1 MVRTNNSIEVHPR
14 IIYANVKPS
23 LFKTKKKA
31 KYIIAE
37 PGSWREI
44 KDAGKKI
51 IMKALS
57 WFFIMLKLYF
67 LSLNNFASARA
78 VNTLANSDGWM
89 PILPNRYH
97 DLAPLISVPKKI
109 NQLMTVMTRR
119 KKYWQIAEK
128 I

>member
-14 IIYANVKPS
+14 IIYAKVKPS

-37 PGSWREI
+37 PGSWRAI

-57 WFFIMLKLYF
+57 WFFIILKLYF
-67 LSLNNFASARA
+67 LSLNNFASASA
-78 VNTLANSDGWM
+78 VNTLANSDGWI
-89 PILPNRYH
+89 PILPKRYH
-97 DLAPLISVPKKI
+97 DFAPFISVPKKI
-109 NQLMTVMTRR
+109 NQLMRVMTRR